1 MTLLKWSS
9 YLKDKSGG
17 IFVILYKSHEK
28 TACWSV
34 SQCFL
39 SSWVCLWLSAQVSQ
53 SRVTIFNCGEY
64 LKQQNRVCEV
74 DSEKSYSVCLFM
86 VMREQRCG
94 SLVCFLIVCVQT
106 MKLCNTEEE
115 EMSGWYTN
123 RSKRSS
129 SLFVCLGV
137 FQVSLAMGWWWKDNK
152 ISQNKHFRKTSFS
165 ENIFFYQICFLR
177 CCVLT
182 LRATILNTPQ
192 WQLLVCGTII

>member
-1 MTLLKWSS
+1 MHSAITLLKWSS

-17 IFVILYKSHEK
+17 IFVILYKSHVK

-137 FQVSLAMGWWWKDNK
+137 FQVSLAMGWWWKDNT
-152 ISQNKHFRKTSFS
+152 ISQNKHFRKK
-165 ENIFFYQICFLR
+165 EKKRDYRRKHFFFLP
-177 CCVLT
+177 
-182 LRATILNTPQ
+182 NMFP
-192 WQLLVCGTII
+192 